1 MSTFSG
7 LNTAYTGLVAARKGL
22 DVVGQ
27 NIANA
32 TTDGYTRQRVTTSS
46 IGSPA
51 RVGMFTTPLTVGQGV
66 TVDGIARL
74 GDVFLDARVRSSAAS
89 SGYWAARANVMTSLE
104 STLREPGENGLSNQL
119 QEFWA
124 GWQNVANKA
133 GDPAPAGVLLEEA
146 GVLVSQIAAGYREV
160 EGLWTQVRSEV
171 NGMVSELNDA
181 GAQVAD
187 LNARIRSTLQAGG
200 NINELLDKRSTL
212 TTSIASLAG
221 GTARELEDGTM
232 EVLIGGNALV
242 SGDIFR
248 PVQVA
253 GANTMSELNP
263 APPAPPQPVLLEW
276 AHRPGSA
283 VAMDGGNIGGA
294 LSTLA
299 PAGIGPSAG
308 TGGVLAEA
316 AVSYNKFATDLATKV
331 NLAHSGGF
339 TAGGAA
345 GGPFFALDPN
355 NPATTLSVVP
365 TDASEIAASDGT
377 GALSGLNADK
387 VAQLGTG
394 PDSPNNT
401 WSDFVTS
408 LGVTTRSNLQQA
420 TLAGMATTSA
430 VNMQLANASVDM
442 DEENVNLLTFQVA
455 YQGAARVLT
464 AVDEMLDTL
473 INRTGIVG
481 R

>member
-46 IGSPA
+46 IGAPA
-51 RVGMFTTPLTVGQGV
+51 RIGMFTTPITVGQGV

-89 SGYWAARANVMTSLE
+89 SGYWGARANVMTSLE
-104 STLREPGENGLSNQL
+104 STLREPGENGLSTQL

-146 GVLVSQIAAGYREV
+146 GVLVSQIAAGFREV

-171 NGMVSELNDA
+171 NGMVAELNDA
-181 GAQVAD
+181 AAQVAD

-200 NINELLDKRSTL
+200 NVNELLDKRSTL
-212 TTSIASLAG
+212 TTTIASLAG
-221 GTARELEDGTM
+221 GTARELEDGTV

-248 PVQVA
+248 PVKVVG
-253 GANTMSELNP
+253 GAKLADGAAVN
-263 APPAPPQPVLLEW
+263 LEW

-283 VAMDGGNIGGA
+283 VAMDGGEIAGA

-299 PAGIGPSAG
+299 PEAGGS
-308 TGGVLAEA
+308 GGLLAEA
-316 AVSYNKFATDLATKV
+316 AASYNKFAADLASKV
-331 NLAHSGGF
+331 NTAHSAGF
-339 TAGGAA
+339 TVGGAA
-345 GGPFFALDPN
+345 GGPFFAFDPAN
-355 NPATTLSVVP
+355 AATTMTVVP
-365 TDASEIAASDGT
+365 KDASEIASSNGS
-377 GALSGLNADK
+377 GALNGSNADQI
-387 VAQLGTG
+387 AQLGTG
-394 PDSPNNT
+394 PNSPNNT
-401 WSDFVTS
+401 WSNFVTS

-442 DEENVNLLTFQVA
+442 DEENVNLLTYQVA

>member
-46 IGSPA
+46 IGAPA
-51 RVGMFTTPLTVGQGV
+51 RVGMFTTPITVGQGV
-66 TVDGIARL
+66 AVDGIARL
-74 GDVFLDARVRSSAAS
+74 GDVFLDARVRTSAAS

-104 STLREPGENGLSNQL
+104 STLREPGENGLSTQL

-160 EGLWTQVRSEV
+160 ESLWTQVRSEV
-171 NGMVSELNDA
+171 DGMVAELNDA
-181 GAQVAD
+181 AAQVAD

-200 NINELLDKRSTL
+200 NVNELLDKRSTL
-212 TTSIASLAG
+212 TTTIASLAG
-221 GTARELEDGTM
+221 GTARQLEDGTV
-232 EVLIGGNALV
+232 EVLIGGNAIV
-242 SGDIFR
+242 SGDSFR
-248 PVQVA
+248 AVEATGTHVFGTLA
-253 GANTMSELNP
+253 TD
-263 APPAPPQPVLLEW
+263 PPKLQWKHSGL
-276 AHRPGSA
+276 A
-283 VAMDGGNIGGA
+283 VSLDGGEIAGA

-299 PAGIGPSAG
+299 PAAG
-308 TGGVLAEA
+308 GSGGVLAEA
-316 AVSYNKFATDLATKV
+316 AASYNAFATDLATKV
-331 NLAHSGGF
+331 NAVHVTGQSPSGTIGDFFGF
-339 TAGGAA
+339 NPGVPAA
-345 GGPFFALDPN
+345 LGL
-355 NPATTLSVVP
+355 TVVP
-365 TDASEIAASDGT
+365 AGPADVATGT
-377 GALSGLNADK
+377 GDLDGSIADQI
-387 VAQLGTG
+387 AQLGTG
-394 PDSPNNT
+394 AASPNNT

-420 TLAGMATTSA
+420 TLAGLATTSA